1 LTALRNVLSLVI
13 SDALSA
19 WRRDFRSFAPALGA
33 MTLLLTFTGVA
44 GILAYTGTRLVQSQA
59 RDAAVL
65 HAYLASSDESSVQ
78 GLEQTLRSDPRV
90 ISVTFV
96 SPDEALQQAQ
106 SEGLGELA
114 GATGSNP
121 FPASLNVQVRS
132 IQDLA
137 GVDSLVRKD
146 AELDPQLQTS
156 YDAGAYNRL
165 GQLIFALS
173 VGGVVL
179 LGLLAAVALGI
190 TGASVRGVVVSRREE
205 LRALDLLGSPGWILR
220 APFVTQGMLT
230 GLLAGIFAG
239 ICVLGVYSSEAQ
251 AARTTLIQW
260 LPSVATETT
269 LLAAGLL
276 AAGGMALGA
285 LASVTEL
292 RRL

>member
-1 LTALRNVLSLVI
+1 LRNVLALVI
-13 SDALSA
+13 SDALAA

-44 GILAYTGTRLVQSQA
+44 GVLAYTAARVVQAQTK
-59 RDAAVL
+59 DAAVL

-90 ISVTFV
+90 TGVRYVT
-96 SPDEALQQAQ
+96 PDEALKQAQ
-106 SEGLGELA
+106 AQGLGDLA

-121 FPASLNVQVRS
+121 FPASLDIQVRS

-137 GVDSLVRKD
+137 GVDALVRKE
-146 AELDPQLQTS
+146 AQLDPQLQTS
-156 YDAGAYNRL
+156 YDAGAYQRL
-165 GQLIFALS
+165 GQLIFSLS
-173 VGGVVL
+173 VAGLVL

-230 GLLAGIFAG
+230 GLLAGLIAA
-239 ICVLGVYSSEAQ
+239 ICVLAVYSSEAQ
-251 AARTTLIQW
+251 AARATLIQW

-276 AAGGMALGA
+276 AAGGMTLGA
-285 LASVTEL
+285 LASITEL